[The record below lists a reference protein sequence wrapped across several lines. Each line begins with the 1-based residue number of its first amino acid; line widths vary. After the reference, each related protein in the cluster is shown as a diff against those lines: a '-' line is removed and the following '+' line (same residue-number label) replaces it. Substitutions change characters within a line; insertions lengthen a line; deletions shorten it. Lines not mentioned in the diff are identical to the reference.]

1 MPNTNNL
8 KQANCGGTLFF
19 FFIGLTDKF
28 SWLIEFVLFLCA
40 ASNALWWYMFNE
52 LHRSWNTQMI
62 FAAGMCLSFLGAA
75 LHCRRPPQDPESDS
89 DEDSDDDE
97 ELTEEEFIEK
107 IQQEERELAALK
119 ELQKQRL
126 DGVKN
131 GTRHRLQKDRSSG
144 SKKNSNKNIKDEA
157 NEYLFIEVSYF

>member
-1 MPNTNNL
+1 
-8 KQANCGGTLFF
+8 
-19 FFIGLTDKF
+19 
-28 SWLIEFVLFLCA
+28 
-40 ASNALWWYMFNE
+40 
-52 LHRSWNTQMI
+52 MI

-131 GTRHRLQKDRSSG
+131 GTPAPATEGLVQRKTATKIL
-144 SKKNSNKNIKDEA
+144 KDEA
-157 NEYLFIEVSYF
+157 NEVSNF

>member
-1 MPNTNNL
+1 MPPIIVLPNTNNL

-131 GTRHRLQKDRSSG
+131 GTPAPATEGLVQRKTATKIL
-144 SKKNSNKNIKDEA
+144 KDEA
-157 NEYLFIEVSYF
+157 NEVSNF